1 MPSDFKCRKPEFVEY
16 LGVGA
21 QYDRQ
26 EKMGQLYQAVSE
38 DKVVGYMVLAMG
50 NADAE
55 KQADLGI
62 DAYVPV
68 PALVIAYL
76 ATDERCEGQGVG
88 SAMVSYA
95 IALANK
101 LAPQVGC
108 RVVLANSEPDVVGFY
123 EKAGFDKFNAV
134 QPSKPRGFWRW
145 FCKRVYSGEERKMP
159 TTCQCNS
166 TSGRYAHTKKRR
178 MC

>member
-1 MPSDFKCRKPEFVEY
+1 MIGGKLRVTRAGWGVPSDFKCRKPEFVEY

-26 EKMGQLYQAVSE
+26 KRMGQLYQAALE
-38 DKVVGYMVLAMG
+38 DKVVGYMVLAIG

-62 DAYVPV
+62 DAYGPV
-68 PALVIAYL
+68 HALVIAYL
-76 ATDERCEGQGVG
+76 ATDERCEGLGVG
-88 SAMVSYA
+88 SAMVSHA
-95 IALANK
+95 IALGNK

-134 QPSKPRGFWRW
+134 QPSKPRGF
-145 FCKRVYSGEERKMP
+145 
-159 TTCQCNS
+159 
-166 TSGRYAHTKKRR
+166 
-178 MC
+178 